1 MQKTSK
7 VYKQRETLRKQ
18 LWPDED
24 AIWTAGEQEKGWF
37 KALRTLP
44 LILGVLDSKEISG
57 SKKPS
62 LVYLELLSRHMDNGI
77 VEMNH
82 EADHAFAAGYFTNRG
97 LRTWKERMEILEN
110 AGFIKSLGSGCR
122 KYKHVLLIHPDV
134 AFQRLHEEEKV
145 SPDVWNAYRERQIKS
160 GAVPYR
166 KRGARPG
173 KDKVIP
179 IKRGRRESATRSA
192 AASTRRGR

>member
-1 MQKTSK
+1 MRKTSK
-7 VYKQRETLRKQ
+7 AYKQRETLREE

-24 AIWTAGEQEKGWF
+24 AIWTSGEEEKGWF

-77 VEMNH
+77 VEMDH
-82 EADHAFAAGYFTNRG
+82 EAAHAVAAGYFTKRG

-110 AGFIKSLGSGCR
+110 AGFIKSLGIGSQ
-122 KYKHVLLIHPDV
+122 KYTHVLLIHPDF

-160 GAVPYR
+160 GAVPYHE
-166 KRGARPG
+166 RGAQSG
-173 KDKVIP
+173 KNKVIP
-179 IKRGRRESATRSA
+179 IKQGKKESRTRSV
-192 AASTRRGR
+192 SGSPRRRR